1 MEIFRS
7 LLCPGRWSQR
17 FHAICAI
24 CLALGTVLSAPVFA
38 DTIVTGIVTDE
49 TTGAVVQGAHVV
61 LSSGS
66 EDLAQSATQSDGKF
80 ILQFDSGTLRGIMS
94 YSIRAKHDE
103 FDPGV
108 AIVQVDSG
116 RPDKLSYPLS
126 LIPKGL
132 GRCKQSVRGISVGH
146 FEQEQFAE
154 AITTTLNYSL
164 RPQIQ
169 MVTSLKTFEPD
180 IATCS
185 NAKPQSPMVYGRYAQ
200 VLNADVLL
208 GGRVDLQAGPQHAD
222 VKLFVGDRYGLF
234 KPPRTIENKNVNIMD
249 AEATQ
254 LNPRTNGSILMAIA
268 KGLEQD
274 KKYQQCVDLL
284 GVAER
289 MDPAVINE
297 AKPIRAACE
306 AGLPNRGLLR
316 KVSP

>member
-1 MEIFRS
+1 MATFSS
-7 LLCPGRWSQR
+7 LLGPGKYSRM

-24 CLALGTVLSAPVFA
+24 NLGFAIVLSAPVFA

-49 TTGAVVQGAHVV
+49 TTGAVVHGVSIV

-66 EDLAQSATQSDGKF
+66 DSVAQSVTGSDGKF
-80 ILQFDSGTLRGIMS
+80 LLQFDSGIARGIAR
-94 YSIRAKHDE
+94 YSIKAEHDE

-108 AIVQVDSG
+108 TIVHVDSG
-116 RPDKLSYPLS
+116 RPDKPSYPLS

-146 FEQEQFAE
+146 FEQDQFAE
-154 AITTTLNYSL
+154 AITTTLNYTL
-164 RPQIQ
+164 IPRIQ
-169 MVTSLKTFEPD
+169 MVASLKTFDPD
-180 IATCS
+180 IATCH
-185 NAKPQSPMVYGRYAQ
+185 NAKPQSLKYYERYAQ

-208 GGRVDLQAGPQHAD
+208 GGQVELQAGPQHAN

-234 KPPRTIENKNVNIMD
+234 KPPRPIENKNVNLRD
-249 AEATQ
+249 AEASQ

-268 KGLEQD
+268 KGLGQD

-289 MDPAVINE
+289 IDPTVAHE

-316 KVSP
+316 GETP